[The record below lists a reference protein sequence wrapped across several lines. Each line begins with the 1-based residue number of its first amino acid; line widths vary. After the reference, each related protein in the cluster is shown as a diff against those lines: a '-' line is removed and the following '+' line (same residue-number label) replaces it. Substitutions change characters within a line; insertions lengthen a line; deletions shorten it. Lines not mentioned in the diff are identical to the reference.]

1 MAHVIRARYGED
13 EVWLLQWSSGR
24 QEDPDV
30 QVRGERECIAVQL
43 LKAIDELGRA
53 HNVTYAAGV
62 VNQVDEETIIDC
74 TACGL
79 QAAMVRGRGSRWE
92 QQEAAAEG
100 AKRVHHLQSRCC
112 KEWARSAFIRL
123 ARHSKVATTI
133 CTAASADFKRKD
145 RLILLSQNKTTNQY
159 KSRKITNTQTDA

>member
-30 QVRGERECIAVQL
+30 QVRGERECVAVQL

-100 AKRVHHLQSRCC
+100 AKRAHHLQSRCC

-123 ARHSKVATTI
+123 VRHSSRNNNLHRCLRRLQK
-133 CTAASADFKRKD
+133 KR
-145 RLILLSQNKTTNQY
+145 
-159 KSRKITNTQTDA
+159 QTDFTLTK